1 VHRFLVLTLNGL
13 TTGSIY
19 AALALSLVLIWR
31 ATRVVNFAQ
40 GAMAMFTTYVALS
53 LVDRGWSYWAAFA
66 VALAT
71 GLALGAVV
79 ERVLIRPVESAP
91 PLNVVILALGLLLLL
106 EALAPMIWGGQI
118 RSFPPPFSVAGIRVG
133 GSQIALSRFD
143 LFTLG
148 AIVAVM
154 VLLVV
159 LFRFTAIGLRMRAA
173 AFQPEVSQ
181 LLGVRVGRMLT
192 LGWALASLVGS
203 LAGLLIAP
211 TLLLYP
217 NSMDAV
223 LVFGFTGAVLG
234 GLESPA
240 GAVIGGLA
248 MGLALS
254 YVGGYVS
261 SDIET
266 IGGLLILVAVLMVRP
281 QGLFSRAG
289 ARQV

>member
-1 VHRFLVLTLNGL
+1 MHRFLVLTLDGI
-13 TTGSIY
+13 TSGSIY
-19 AALALSLVLIWR
+19 AALALALVLIWR

-53 LVDRGWSYWAAFA
+53 LLDRGWSYWAAFA
-66 VALAT
+66 LALLT
-71 GLALGAVV
+71 GLLLGALV
-79 ERVLIRPVESAP
+79 ERVLVRPVESAP
-91 PLNVVILALGLLLLL
+91 PLNVVILTLGLLLFL

-118 RSFPPPFSVAGIRVG
+118 RSFPPAFSVAGIRAG
-133 GSQIALSRFD
+133 HGQIPLSRFD
-143 LFTLG
+143 LFTLL
-148 AIVAVM
+148 AIMAVM
-154 VLLVV
+154 GLLVA
-159 LFRFTAIGLRMRAA
+159 LFRLTDLGLRMRAA
-173 AFQPEVSQ
+173 AFQPEVSR

-203 LAGLLIAP
+203 LAGLLVAP

-217 NSMDAV
+217 SSMDSV

-234 GLESPA
+234 GLDSPV
-240 GAVIGGLA
+240 GAVLGGLV

-254 YVGGYVS
+254 YAGGYLS
-261 SDIET
+261 SDVES

-281 QGLFSRAG
+281 RGLFSRDT

>member
-1 VHRFLVLTLNGL
+1 VHRFLVLTLDGI
-13 TTGSIY
+13 TSGSIY
-19 AALALSLVLIWR
+19 ALLALALVLIWR

-53 LVDRGWSYWAAFA
+53 LLDRGWNYWAAFA
-66 VALAT
+66 GALLF
-71 GLALGAVV
+71 GLLLGAVI
-79 ERVLIRPVESAP
+79 ERVLVRPVESAP
-91 PLNVVILALGLLLLL
+91 PLNVVILTLGLLLFL

-118 RSFPPPFSVAGIRVG
+118 RSFPPAFSVAGIRAG
-133 GSQIALSRFD
+133 HGQIPLSRFD
-143 LFTLG
+143 LFTLL
-148 AIVAVM
+148 AIMTVM
-154 VLLVV
+154 GLLVA
-159 LFRFTAIGLRMRAA
+159 LFRLTDLGLRMRAA
-173 AFQPEVSQ
+173 AFQPEVSR

-217 NSMDAV
+217 SSMDSV

-234 GLESPA
+234 GLDSPA
-240 GAVIGGLA
+240 GAVLGGLV

-254 YVGGYVS
+254 YAGGYIS
-261 SDIET
+261 SDVES

-281 QGLFSRAG
+281 RGLFSRATT
-289 ARQV
+289 RQV